1 MGFCSKY
8 LMAGKLE
15 TEGKL
20 MEQVSNCNYL
30 RYVISNDDN
39 NINIKAQIYNTIN
52 GIIKDYFEKFCIR
65 QQRQNYEYLTLFL
78 K

>member
-1 MGFCSKY
+1 M
-8 LMAGKLE
+8 KLK

-20 MEQVSNCNYL
+20 TEQVSNCNYL
-30 RYVISNDDN
+30 GYLISNDN
-39 NINIKAQIYNTIN
+39 NINIKAQIYNIIN
-52 GIIKDYFEKFCIR
+52 GIIKDHFENFCIR